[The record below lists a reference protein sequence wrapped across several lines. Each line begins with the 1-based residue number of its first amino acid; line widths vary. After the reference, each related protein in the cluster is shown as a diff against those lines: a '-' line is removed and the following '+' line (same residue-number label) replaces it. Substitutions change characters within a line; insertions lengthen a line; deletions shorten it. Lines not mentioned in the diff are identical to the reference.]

1 MFKCLLN
8 LWVLVSSLSV
18 NSIFDAIHDA
28 FLDEVGFVYLLT
40 DHFEDYVEIDA
51 VDRIVQFI

>member
-1 MFKCLLN
+1 
-8 LWVLVSSLSV
+8 VSSLSV

-40 DHFEDYVEIDA
+40 DHFEDYVEIDT